1 MTLLHSSLLFS
12 IVVQVITGVIELL
25 ALFVKTAPG
34 MALIKQLLSLEVAVQ
49 AVEGAFYA
57 WLYYNIDR
65 VKNITPKRYADWA
78 LTTPTMLVTLVAYII
93 YLNAPSSESLSLLQ
107 ILRENAAP
115 IAQILVLN
123 WLMLLFGY
131 LGEVGVIPLV
141 AGVAIG
147 FAPFIAYFY
156 IIYERFVANDANNV
170 NINVHTHINTAT
182 TNNRNANAIIPPKQA
197 NSYILVKMYEPCSDS
212 WSDTY
217 VATIRQEEFK
227 QTRISGP
234 SKNKRFLFVDH
245 LLWSKLSATS
255 TEGYFGRVFETCSD
269 SWYGCCY
276 GS

>member
-12 IVVQVITGVIELL
+12 IVVQVVTGVIELL

-34 MALIKQLLSLEVAVQ
+34 MALIKQLLGLELAVQ

-131 LGEVGVIPLV
+131 LGEIGVIQLV
-141 AGVAIG
+141 TGVALG
-147 FAPFIAYFY
+147 FVPFIAYFY
-156 IIYERFVANDANNV
+156 IMYERFIANDATIVINSTSMKIYAYFLVFWSLYGIVAVLPYALKNTIYNVLDLFSKNFFGLFLSYLIITNV
-170 NINVHTHINTAT
+170 N
-182 TNNRNANAIIPPKQA
+182 
-197 NSYILVKMYEPCSDS
+197 
-212 WSDTY
+212 
-217 VATIRQEEFK
+217 
-227 QTRISGP
+227 
-234 SKNKRFLFVDH
+234 
-245 LLWSKLSATS
+245 
-255 TEGYFGRVFETCSD
+255 
-269 SWYGCCY
+269 
-276 GS
+276 

>member
-1 MTLLHSSLLFS
+1 MYIAIIMTLLHSSLLFS

-34 MALIKQLLSLEVAVQ
+34 MALIKQLLGLEVAVQ

-141 AGVAIG
+141 AGVALG
-147 FAPFIAYFY
+147 FVPFIAYFY
-156 IIYERFVANDANNV
+156 IMYERFIANDATIFINSTSMKIYAYFLVFWSLYGIVAVLPYALKNTIYNV
-170 NINVHTHINTAT
+170 
-182 TNNRNANAIIPPKQA
+182 
-197 NSYILVKMYEPCSDS
+197 LDL
-212 WSDTY
+212 
-217 VATIRQEEFK
+217 F
-227 QTRISGP
+227 
-234 SKNKRFLFVDH
+234 SKNFFGIFLSYLIVT
-245 LLWSKLSATS
+245 SAHQMQ
-255 TEGYFGRVFETCSD
+255 
-269 SWYGCCY
+269 
-276 GS
+276 